1 MRRLVALALMLLLP
15 LQVWA
20 GIVMPFCKC
29 AATPS
34 HMTLSQHCHDDAHA
48 IHQPDAGGDRTSH
61 DSGSLNCDKC
71 DLCHLACAGFLP
83 GTPSPALSLDG
94 ESAPERSDLP
104 LTSVIPEQPQRPPL
118 PRTV

>member
-20 GIVMPFCKC
+20 GIVMPFCKH
-29 AATPS
+29 AATANQE
-34 HMTLSQHCHDDAHA
+34 TLSQHHHADAHA
-48 IHQPDAGGDRTSH
+48 MHRHDAGDDRVSH

-83 GTPSPALSLDG
+83 VTPGRALSLDG
-94 ESAPERSDLP
+94 DAAPTRSDRS
-104 LTSVIPEQPQRPPL
+104 LTSVIPQQPQRPPL
-118 PRTV
+118 PSAV